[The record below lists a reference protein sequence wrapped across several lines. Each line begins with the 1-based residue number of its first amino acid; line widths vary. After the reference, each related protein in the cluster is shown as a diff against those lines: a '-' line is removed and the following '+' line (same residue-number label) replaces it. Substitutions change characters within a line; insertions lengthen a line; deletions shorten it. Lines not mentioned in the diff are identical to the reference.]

1 MEPRRRALTPLSERD
16 ATSERRNAT
25 LSRLAAT
32 PALADNR
39 RQHETKL

>member
-1 MEPRRRALTPLSERD
+1 MEPRRRALMPLFEYD
-16 ATSERRNAT
+16 ATSERRNAA
-25 LSRLAAT
+25 LSCLAAT